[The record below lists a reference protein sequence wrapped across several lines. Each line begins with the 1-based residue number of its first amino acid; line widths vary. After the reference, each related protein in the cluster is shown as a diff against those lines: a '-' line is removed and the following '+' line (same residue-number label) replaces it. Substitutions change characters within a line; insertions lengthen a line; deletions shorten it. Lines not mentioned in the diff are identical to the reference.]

1 MSLVIGFSGASGAVI
16 GGDMRE
22 ILFLGRDSFVAILEQ
37 ELYSGIITSDWQ
49 LKQRAVDLDVAL
61 SIRDDK
67 VKIREEERVL
77 VGEVTESDAGV
88 LKRRRLYLVPGEYA
102 IADIIGGQFR
112 LISRAGRSSFIVLGN
127 EVTKK
132 IANDAIS
139 KTWEDGT
146 FEGAVKTIVTAM
158 ETAASRTASVS
169 KEFLILQT
177 KSRGD
182 LSDILERE
190 RQQTGKAKKREP
202 PH

>member
-22 ILFLGRDSFVAILEQ
+22 ILFLGRDSSVAILEQ

-182 LSDILERE
+182 LSDILERD
-190 RQQTGKAKKREP
+190 RQQTGKAKKKEP

>member
-22 ILFLGRDSFVAILEQ
+22 ILFLGRDSSVAILEQ

-169 KEFLILQT
+169 KECLILQT

-182 LSDILERE
+182 LSDILERD
-190 RQQTGKAKKREP
+190 RQQTGKAKKKEP

>member
-22 ILFLGRDSFVAILEQ
+22 ILFLGRDSSVAILEQ

-127 EVTKK
+127 EQ
-132 IANDAIS
+132 DLGGR
-139 KTWEDGT
+139 D
-146 FEGAVKTIVTAM
+146 
-158 ETAASRTASVS
+158 
-169 KEFLILQT
+169 L
-177 KSRGD
+177 RGRGENHRHRHGD
-182 LSDILERE
+182 RCFPDRF
-190 RQQTGKAKKREP
+190 G
-202 PH
+202 